1 MPILTSI
8 TGTNAD
14 LVPQILA
21 LYTKEGSI
29 LCDVTYGKGAF
40 WTKVDTAKYDFRPT
54 DLLTGVDF
62 RNLPYV
68 DGSIDTLVIDPP
80 YVHTGRTF
88 HAGLNRR
95 YNNAS
100 TPGDHASIIR
110 LYAGGILEASRVL
123 KKKTGIIMVKTQD
136 ETESGKQRWSHMEIT
151 TLLELF
157 GFASID
163 LFVLQRTQTP
173 IVREKYQKS
182 ARKNHSYMIIGRFK
196 K

>member
-1 MPILTSI
+1 
-8 TGTNAD
+8 
-14 LVPQILA
+14 
-21 LYTKEGSI
+21 
-29 LCDVTYGKGAF
+29 
-40 WTKVDTAKYDFRPT
+40 
-54 DLLTGVDF
+54 VDF

-100 TPGDHASIIR
+100 TPGDHDSIIR
-110 LYAGGILEASRVL
+110 LYAAGLLEAARVL
-123 KKKTGIIMVKTQD
+123 KPKTGMLLVKCQD
-136 ETESGKQRWSHMEIT
+136 EIQSGKQRFSHAEII

-157 GFASID
+157 GYEVVD
-163 LFVLQRTQTP
+163 LFVLQQTHTP
-173 IVREKYQKS
+173 IMREKYQLH
-182 ARKNHSYMIIGRFK
+182 ARKNHSYFLVGRFK